1 MLQISYYAITPVLH
15 TCDNS
20 ITYIS
25 FRSQSYDISITP
37 DNKHPKLQKKN
48 VRLIIK
54 MKRTEYK

>member
-1 MLQISYYAITPVLH
+1 MLQISDYAITPVLH

-20 ITYIS
+20 ITHIS

-37 DNKHPKLQKKN
+37 DNKHPKLQKN